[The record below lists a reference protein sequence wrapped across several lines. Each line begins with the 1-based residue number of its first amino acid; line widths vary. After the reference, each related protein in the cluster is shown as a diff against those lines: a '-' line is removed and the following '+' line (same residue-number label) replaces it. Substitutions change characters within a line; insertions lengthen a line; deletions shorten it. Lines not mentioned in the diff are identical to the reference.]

1 MSLQSGFYDVP
12 VKNIDDDFRDNYSTT
27 SRDEKYRQDIAF
39 TMGMTFDDT
48 RSVISDSDTLSVVSK
63 DDIEKII
70 QQRVEEEVRKRV
82 EATMQRE
89 ESRKAEEAKQ
99 LAKKKEK
106 QDLDDFY
113 REIYARQPNLT
124 VDGFQNDT
132 PNNYKRSLPFFKHI
146 SSLGEKILF
155 KQTVS
160 MPQGGRELGL
170 FLTNQNVYVL
180 NYNINSGNNEC
191 YVLSV
196 YTFNEPLN
204 SKQAKMLYNHLNK
217 HVPFALKT
225 NFNQLIA
232 SEGNNFRGYNEWVS
246 RQFEAVVRVIPG
258 SFQNDDWQQLDG
270 FFGVYYNEK
279 TMEIDI
285 FPGKVF

>member
-89 ESRKAEEAKQ
+89 ESRKAEEAKK
-99 LAKKKEK
+99 LAKQKEK

-113 REIYARQPNLT
+113 REIYAKNSNLT
-124 VDGFQNDT
+124 LDGFQNDT
-132 PNNYKRSLPFFKHI
+132 INYKRSLPFFKHI
-146 SSLGEKILF
+146 LSLGEKILF
-155 KQTVS
+155 RQNVS
-160 MPQGGRELGL
+160 TPQGGQEIGL

-180 NYNINSGNNEC
+180 NYNINNGINEC

-196 YTFNEPLN
+196 YTFDEPLN

-217 HVPFALKT
+217 HVPFAIKT
-225 NFNQLIA
+225 NFNALIEP
-232 SEGNNFRGYNEWVS
+232 EGNNFRRYNEWIS
-246 RQFEAVVRVIPG
+246 RQFEAVIRVIPG
-258 SFQNDDWQQLDG
+258 SFQNDEWKQLDG

-279 TMEIDI
+279 TTEVNI
-285 FPGKVF
+285 FPGKLF